1 MMVCVH
7 DRHVILN
14 DLIIS
19 IFSPNF
25 SYTGAPLC
33 AKHVGQNVQF
43 PTHWGHLLPVCRG
56 INQWFHQH
64 PRVCPCACV
73 EGPLHTFLKKMLL
86 SHDTEPAVFGREEI
100 TLVVATVNHFDDK
113 VENKHISSL

>member
-7 DRHVILN
+7 ERHVILN

-73 EGPLHTFLKKMLL
+73 EGPLHTFLKKCCSVMIL
-86 SHDTEPAVFGREEI
+86 SQQFLEGRKSH
-100 TLVVATVNHFDDK
+100 L
-113 VENKHISSL
+113 